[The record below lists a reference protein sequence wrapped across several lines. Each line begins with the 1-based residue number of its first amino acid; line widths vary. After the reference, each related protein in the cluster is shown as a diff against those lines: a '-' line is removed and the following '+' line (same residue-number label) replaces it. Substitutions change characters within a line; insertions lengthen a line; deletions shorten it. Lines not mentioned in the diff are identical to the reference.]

1 MCVWLS
7 VSVVLCVIVCVV
19 VFSDEDET
27 DISSSLFIKMSNL
40 FDYNKFIM
48 SLFNPYLTPVLREPF
63 CESWVFAST
72 HGTCDVQFLYF
83 SGIKDLTVRQLSQSR
98 DKYPKTKAK

>member
-7 VSVVLCVIVCVV
+7 VSVVLCVIV
-19 VFSDEDET
+19 FSDGDET

-83 SGIKDLTVRQLSQSR
+83 LWNQRFNRTTAQPKQRQVSKD
-98 DKYPKTKAK
+98 